1 MRPLFFSGKIIAQKM
16 PPDSNSSKKKVEHPD
31 VAAFRAKVAG
41 LQNMKLYSDPK
52 VHALLLK
59 FMEATK

>member
-1 MRPLFFSGKIIAQKM
+1 
-16 PPDSNSSKKKVEHPD
+16 

-41 LQNMKLYSDPK
+41 LQNIELYKDPK
-52 VHALLLK
+52 VHALLVK